1 MAATSIQPED
11 QSWPGGR
18 CCHLTPSCR
27 NWSKRLVSEISLE
40 FCATGLDGEQL
51 SLASVVQ
58 VDGSEG
64 DSVCDGFAGVGEVEC
79 VADDFCWCC

>member
-1 MAATSIQPED
+1 MAF
-11 QSWPGGR
+11 
-18 CCHLTPSCR
+18 SCR
-27 NWSKRLVSEISLE
+27 KRSEGLVAQLSLE
-40 FCATGLDGEQL
+40 CCATGLDGEQL

-79 VADDFCWCC
+79 VADDFCCCC